1 MLTQQLTENPITGEI
16 RLRNTL
22 DLSDLIEVNMY
33 AQQTDGF
40 TKKRLG
46 RRLMSAPYQVLAHDP
61 DGQIYLAA
69 PLDSVERRLAMIR
82 FLIKFPQYKTC
93 YGKI

>member
-1 MLTQQLTENPITGEI
+1 MLSQSLTENPITGEI

-22 DLSDLIEVNMY
+22 DLSDLIEANQY

-46 RRLMSAPYQVLAHDP
+46 RRLMSAPYQVLKDDP
-61 DGQIYLAA
+61 DGQIYLSA
-69 PLDSVERRLAMIR
+69 PVDSPERRIALIR
-82 FLIKFPQYKTC
+82 FLIRNPQYKTC

>member
-22 DLSDLIEVNMY
+22 DLSDLIEANMY

-46 RRLMSAPYQVLAHDP
+46 RRLMSAPFKVLESDP

-69 PLDSVERRLAMIR
+69 PLDSPERRLAMIR

-93 YGKI
+93 YGRI

>member
-1 MLTQQLTENPITGEI
+1 MLTQSLTENPITGEI

-22 DLSDLIEVNMY
+22 DLTDLMEANTY
-33 AQQTDGF
+33 ASSTDGF

-46 RRLMSAPYQVLAHDP
+46 RRLASAPYQILANDP

-69 PLDSVERRLAMIR
+69 PINSPERRIALIR
-82 FLIKFPQYKTC
+82 FLIKFPKMKTC